1 MRRILALA
9 ARDLRLELRGRAG
22 LFSALFFLGVVLL
35 ILGFALGPEEAD
47 LRRAAPGVLWV
58 ALAFAG
64 SLLAGRAWAVEVE
77 NDTLDDLLLLPGSR
91 EWIYWGKFLF
101 LWVLLFF
108 VSLLLLVMV
117 AGMFYLPLTRAPALL
132 FTLVLG
138 ATGYAAVA
146 TFYAGLVVRLPTAQ
160 LVLPILVFSVVVPV
174 ILAAVRATMGLAEG
188 AALAEV
194 AAWWK
199 LLALFDVVYL
209 TASSLLFPFVIEG

>member
-1 MRRILALA
+1 MRRIFALA

-22 LFSALFFLGVVLL
+22 LFPALFFLGVVLL

>member
-1 MRRILALA
+1 MRRIFALA

-101 LWVLLFF
+101 LWILLLG
-108 VSLLLLVMV
+108 VSVLLLLLV
-117 AGMFYLPLTRAPALL
+117 AGMFYLPLARAPALL

-174 ILAAVRATMGLAEG
+174 ILAAVRATIGLAEG
-188 AALAEV
+188 APLAEV

-199 LLALFDVVYL
+199 LLFVFDVVYL

>member
-1 MRRILALA
+1 VRRILALA

-101 LWVLLFF
+101 LWVLLCL

-188 AALAEV
+188 APLAEV
-194 AAWWK
+194 AAWWR
-199 LLALFDVVYL
+199 LLLVFDVVYL

>member
-1 MRRILALA
+1 VRRIFALA

>member
-1 MRRILALA
+1 MRRIFALA
-9 ARDLRLELRGRAG
+9 ARDLKLELRGRAG

-101 LWVLLFF
+101 LWILLLG
-108 VSLLLLVMV
+108 VSVLLLLLV
-117 AGMFYLPLTRAPALL
+117 AGMFYLPLARAPALF

-174 ILAAVRATMGLAEG
+174 ILAAVRATIGLAEG
-188 AALAEV
+188 APLAEV

-199 LLALFDVVYL
+199 LLFVFDVVYL

>member
-1 MRRILALA
+1 MRRIVTLAL
-9 ARDLRLELRGRAG
+9 RDLRLELRGRAG

-35 ILGFALGPEEAD
+35 ILGFALGPEPAD

-77 NDTLDDLLLLPGSR
+77 NDTLDDLLLTPGSR

-101 LWVLLFF
+101 LWILLLG
-108 VSLLLLVMV
+108 VALLLLVLV
-117 AGMFYLPLTRAPALL
+117 AGMFYLPLERGPGL
-132 FTLVLG
+132 FLTLVLG

-146 TFYAGLVVRLPTAQ
+146 TFYAGLVARLATAQ
-160 LVLPILVFSVVVPV
+160 LILPVLVFSVVVPV
-174 ILAAVRATMGLAEG
+174 ILAAVRATLGLVEG
-188 AALAEV
+188 APLAEV

-199 LLALFDVVYL
+199 LLAAFDLVYL
-209 TASSLLFPFVIEG
+209 TASSLLFPFVVEG

>member
-1 MRRILALA
+1 MRRIFALA

-174 ILAAVRATMGLAEG
+174 ILAAVRATMGLADG

>member
-1 MRRILALA
+1 MRRIFALA

>member
-9 ARDLRLELRGRAG
+9 LRDLKLELRGRTG
-22 LFSALFFLGVVLL
+22 LLSVLFFLGVVLL
-35 ILGFALGPEEAD
+35 ILGFALGPEQED

-101 LWVLLFF
+101 LWVLLFL
-108 VSLLLLVMV
+108 VSLLLLFLV
-117 AGMFYLPLTRAPALL
+117 AGMFYLPLSRAPALL
-132 FTLVLG
+132 LTLVLG

-188 AALAEV
+188 APVAEI

-199 LLALFDVVYL
+199 LLIVFDVVYL